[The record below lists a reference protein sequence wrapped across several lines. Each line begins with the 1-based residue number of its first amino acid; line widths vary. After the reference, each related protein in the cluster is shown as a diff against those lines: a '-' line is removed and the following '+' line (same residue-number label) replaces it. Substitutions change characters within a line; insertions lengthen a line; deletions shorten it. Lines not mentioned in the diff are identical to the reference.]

1 MNKIVKMKP
10 HLIKKITLIAF
21 AAVIG
26 IFLIQAVSE
35 ERVTEKSTENYIY
48 KFPEMVEFA
57 GEKTPLHIND
67 VKQRFD
73 REMLV
78 NVNWHSNTYL
88 MIKRANAYFPIIEPI
103 LKKNGIP
110 DDFKYLSVIESGLTN
125 AKSPAG
131 ASGFWQFMP
140 QTAKEY
146 GMEVNANVDERYH
159 LEKATEAACKYIKN
173 SKEKLGSWSLAAAAY
188 NAGLAGV
195 SSKLNEQL
203 VTDYYDLYLVEET
216 SRYVFRILAMKEI
229 MQNPENYGFVV
240 TDDEKYNRMP
250 TKQIEVTSSIL
261 SLASFAKEQ
270 GSNYKALKLYNP
282 WLRETKLT
290 NTTGKKYLIEI
301 PTAGY

>member
-1 MNKIVKMKP
+1 M
-10 HLIKKITLIAF
+10 
-21 AAVIG
+21 
-26 IFLIQAVSE
+26 
-35 ERVTEKSTENYIY
+35 
-48 KFPEMVEFA
+48 
-57 GEKTPLHIND
+57 
-67 VKQRFD
+67 
-73 REMLV
+73 
-78 NVNWHSNTYL
+78 
-88 MIKRANAYFPIIEPI
+88 
-103 LKKNGIP
+103 
-110 DDFKYLSVIESGLTN
+110 
-125 AKSPAG
+125 
-131 ASGFWQFMP
+131 
-140 QTAKEY
+140 
-146 GMEVNANVDERYH
+146 
-159 LEKATEAACKYIKN
+159 
-173 SKEKLGSWSLAAAAY
+173 AAAAY

>member
-1 MNKIVKMKP
+1 MNTN
-10 HLIKKITLIAF
+10 LIKKVGLVVL
-21 AAVIG
+21 VIG
-26 IFLIQAVSE
+26 LGALLIQAVSE
-35 ERVTEKSTENYIY
+35 KVIKNEVKSLNEIY
-48 KFPEMVEFA
+48 KFPEMVDFA

-103 LKKNGIP
+103 LKENNIP
-110 DDFKYLSVIESGLTN
+110 DDFKYLAVIESGLTN

-140 QTAKEY
+140 QTSKEY
-146 GMEVNANVDERYH
+146 GMEVNANIDERYH
-159 LEKATEAACKYIKN
+159 LEIATKAACKYLKN
-173 SKEKLGSWSLAAAAY
+173 SKDKLGTWSLAAAAY

-195 SSKLNEQL
+195 SSKLNDQQ
-203 VTDYYDLYLVEET
+203 VSNFYDLYLVEET

-229 MQNPENYGFVV
+229 MQNSDKYGYKVN
-240 TDDEKYNRMP
+240 DNEKYKRMP
-250 TKQIEVTSSIL
+250 TKKIEVTTSIAN
-261 SLASFAKEQ
+261 LASFAKEH

-282 WLRETKLT
+282 WLRETKLN
-290 NTTGKKYLIEI
+290 NTTAKKYVIEI
-301 PTAGY
+301 PTEGY

>member
-1 MNKIVKMKP
+1 MNIDI
-10 HLIKKITLIAF
+10 IKKIGLGVL
-21 AAVIG
+21 VISLG
-26 IFLIQAVSE
+26 ALMIQAVSE
-35 ERVTEKSTENYIY
+35 EHVVEEDKSENYIY
-48 KFPEMVEFA
+48 KFPNSVDFA

-103 LKKNGIP
+103 LAKNGVP

-140 QTAKEY
+140 QTGKEY
-146 GMEVNANVDERYH
+146 GMEVNDNVDERYH
-159 LEKATEAACKYIKN
+159 LEKATEAACKYLKS

-195 SSKLNEQL
+195 SKRLNEQL
-203 VTDYYDLYLVEET
+203 VSDYYDLFLVEET

-229 MQNPENYGFVV
+229 MQNSEQYGFKVS
-240 TDDEKYNRMP
+240 DEEKYNRMP
-250 TKQIEVTSSIL
+250 TKSVEVSTSIP
-261 SLASFAKEQ
+261 SLAKFAQEHN
-270 GSNYKALKLYNP
+270 SNYKALKLYNP
-282 WLRETKLT
+282 WLRDTKLN
-290 NTTGKKYLIEI
+290 NTTGKKYIIEI